1 VLRVWVLVS
10 FKILCEKLCLG
21 IGFAFDIKK
30 FKRLLCFVSL
40 PRSILQM
47 ANAGGSPV
55 IT

>member
-30 FKRLLCFVSL
+30 IQTFALLRLFTKEYT
-40 PRSILQM
+40 
-47 ANAGGSPV
+47 ANG
-55 IT
+55 